1 MNQPV
6 DSTDKI
12 NRIFKRRVLIAG
24 FLVFMGLGGLIAR
37 YTFLQVYQHDKYKTQ
52 ANNNRIKLISAPPTR
67 GYIYDRNGYL
77 LADNQPV
84 FTAMITPSEVKN
96 PKQTLELL
104 APIFNLSEEDIRD
117 TLARLENIKDNKK
130 DDPVT
135 IKIDLNETQV
145 AQFSERK
152 PFFKGISVQSKLSRT
167 YPYDELFAH
176 VIGYV
181 GRINDKESREI
192 DKDLYAG
199 TDLIGKLGIEQYY
212 EELLLGKPGYKAVE
226 TNAHGDI
233 LRELDTVAPTAG
245 NDIYL
250 SIDYGLQLVAQNLLN
265 GRRGAIVAIDPR
277 NGDVLAFVSNPSY
290 DPNPFISGI
299 SFRDYKELREDD
311 DQPLYNRAL
320 QGMYPPGST
329 IKPFEA
335 MGFLHYKTMNW
346 HSTIFDPGYFS
357 LPGDKHKFRDWKRNG
372 HGYVDMKKSIVES
385 VDTYYYKTSYKLG
398 IDKMHDWM
406 IKFNFGKRTGIDLPN
421 EKKGVYPSR
430 KWKKERYKQDW
441 RPGDTISASIG
452 QGYFLATPL
461 QIANATAMVAVKGKH
476 ITPHL
481 LKRSEGSVQVSPIDK
496 PDGEIE
502 FNGSEKD
509 WSRMHNALEANV
521 RYGTAKK
528 IYTSQYRMAGKTGTA
543 QVKSIAQGKRYNK
556 HAIAKKYWDHAWFNA
571 FAPVDNPEI
580 AVVVLVENGGGGSK
594 TAAPLARQLM
604 DYWLVTR
611 KENPVVPP
619 SEEELIEI
627 KKKKAKIKARH
638 DAIRDARYEREQRE
652 ERRKKSQEKAK
663 KKAEQTRIKSELA
676 LRANLRKQ
684 GMILPQDLAKPLKT
698 ISFEERVNHNTA
710 IRLAIPLNVSQ
721 GVKVRPPLL
730 AKKPKDE

>member
-24 FLVFMGLGGLIAR
+24 LLVFIGLGGLIAR
-37 YTFLQVYQHDKYKTQ
+37 YTFLQVYQHDRYKTQ
-52 ANNNRIKLISAPPTR
+52 ANNNRIKLISAPPSR

-104 APIFNLSEEDIRD
+104 APIFDLSEEDIRD

-135 IKIDLNETQV
+135 IKIDLSETQV

-152 PFFKGISVQSKLSRT
+152 PFFQGISVQSKLTRT

-181 GRINDKESREI
+181 GRINDKESKAI

-199 TDLIGKLGIEQYY
+199 TDLIGKLGIEKNY
-212 EELLLGKPGYKAVE
+212 EELLLGKPGYKSVE
-226 TNAHGDI
+226 TNAHGDV

-250 SIDYGLQLVAQNLLN
+250 TIDYGLQKVSQDLLK
-265 GRRGAIVAIDPR
+265 GQRGVIVAIDPR

-290 DPNPFISGI
+290 NPNPFISGI
-299 SFRDYKELREDD
+299 SFRDYKELREDE

-335 MGFLHYKTMNW
+335 MGFLHYGTMNW
-346 HSTIFDPGYFS
+346 NSTIYDPGYFS
-357 LPGDKHKFRDWKRNG
+357 LPGDKHKFRDWKRSG
-372 HGYVDMKKSIVES
+372 HGTVNMKKSITES
-385 VDTYYYKTSYKLG
+385 VDTYYYKNSYKLG

-421 EKKGVYPSR
+421 EKAGVYPSR
-430 KWKKERYKQDW
+430 KWKKERYNKDW
-441 RPGDTISASIG
+441 RPGDTISTSIG

-476 ITPHL
+476 LTPHF

-509 WSRMHNALEANV
+509 WLRMHDAMEANV
-521 RYGTAKK
+521 RYGTARK
-528 IYTSQYRMAGKTGTA
+528 IYTPFYRMAGKTGTA

-556 HAIAKKYWDHAWFNA
+556 HALAKKYWDHAWFNA

-594 TAAPLARQLM
+594 VAAPLARQVL

-611 KENPVVPP
+611 KDNPVLPP
-619 SEEELIEI
+619 TEEELIEI
-627 KKKKAKIKARH
+627 KKQKAKAKARH
-638 DAIRDARYEREQRE
+638 DAIRDARYEAEERE
-652 ERRKKSQEKAK
+652 ERRKKAEAKAK
-663 KKAEQTRIKSELA
+663 KQAEQAYIKSELA
-676 LRANLRKQ
+676 LRAKLRQQ
-684 GMILPQDLAKPLKT
+684 GIILPKDLAKPLKT
-698 ISFEERVNHNTA
+698 ISFAERANEDTS
-710 IRLAIPLNVSQ
+710 IRLTIPLNTSQ
-721 GVKVRPPLL
+721 SIRIKPPLL
-730 AKKPKDE
+730 AKKPTDE